1 MRCIR
6 PASHS
11 TYFNGKAFCIFV
23 FLRAGWCSQ
32 VHSSSSVIASSLS
45 SSLPS
50 SHHCSFLPC
59 KGALLKNGLGVC
71 WTRNPSNNIQRH
83 TRKEERPPADLL
95 AFLRQLREVKEFPY
109 RKTPT
114 RNKDLMCGELLW
126 GPGFVR
132 RAGRSGTGSTRT
144 FSPETNA
151 GHTNR
156 QQQQLSHSP
165 NAISR
170 YPFPAQHR
178 NSH

>member
-6 PASHS
+6 PALHS
-11 TYFNGKAFCIFV
+11 TYFNGKAFCTLA
-23 FLRAGWCSQ
+23 FLRAGWSFP
-32 VHSSSSVIASSLS
+32 VHSSSSVITSSWS
-45 SSLPS
+45 SSSPS
-50 SHHCSFLPC
+50 SHPRSFLPC
-59 KGALLKNGLGVC
+59 KGALLENGLGV
-71 WTRNPSNNIQRH
+71 WWARNPSNNIQRH
-83 TRKEERPPADLL
+83 TRKEECPPADLL
-95 AFLRQLREVKEFPY
+95 AFLRQLREVKEFAY

-132 RAGRSGTGSTRT
+132 RAGRSGRGLTRP
-144 FSPETNA
+144 FSPETNT
-151 GHTNR
+151 GRTSR